1 MIPRDFIT
9 AWRSEA
15 PWVQDRQVEQD
26 LVISRALVEQNLAAK
41 ARDPLFAADMS
52 PLLAA
57 GLAWEPSQAFE
68 RVQSELVA
76 MLPGAAWRG

>member
-1 MIPRDFIT
+1 
-9 AWRSEA
+9 
-15 PWVQDRQVEQD
+15 
-26 LVISRALVEQNLAAK
+26 VEQNLAAK
-41 ARDPLFAADMS
+41 ARDPFFAADMS

-57 GLAWEPSQAFE
+57 GFAWEPSQAFE